1 MNTSESIEQVQ
12 PPMSW
17 AKAVSSKMKSPEVS
31 GIGIRKKA
39 ISKNPNYKPVSLLEM
54 VSGNKPKEKK
64 ILCMGGTPFKLGH
77 KLTDHYS
84 DMEDVIESILE
95 QLG

>member
-17 AKAVSSKMKSPEVS
+17 AKVVSSKMKPPEVS

-39 ISKNPNYKPVSLLEM
+39 I
-54 VSGNKPKEKK
+54 
-64 ILCMGGTPFKLGH
+64 
-77 KLTDHYS
+77 
-84 DMEDVIESILE
+84 
-95 QLG
+95 